1 LKAPY
6 KYLGLAEGQAHINL
20 SQLDG
25 GVGQALDALGH
36 IELAESYLLDSYF
49 NPMALAFFEFHIA
62 GNAQFAPY
70 LTSAY
75 GEYLSQ
81 NQPFKFFLVDQSASA
96 AFREALRKFQ

>member
-1 LKAPY
+1 
-6 KYLGLAEGQAHINL
+6 
-20 SQLDG
+20 
-25 GVGQALDALGH
+25 
-36 IELAESYLLDSYF
+36 
-49 NPMALAFFEFHIA
+49 MAIAFFEFHIA

-81 NQPFKFFLVDQSASA
+81 NQPVKFFLVDKSASA